1 MNPKT
6 PSCRRKPASTFSLP
20 LILSSLLLL
29 ASCRHD
35 LSQQDVNVNGM
46 VPPLTLDM
54 TDVNTN
60 APVTAANFRG
70 KVTLMYFG
78 YTNCPDV
85 CPATLYNVDKI
96 LRRLGP
102 LGANVQLL
110 FVTVDPNRDSA
121 AALAQYVA
129 LFGPNIIGLRGT
141 PNQLFNLAR
150 RYRVVFSVK
159 PSANPQQYQV
169 FHSAAIYVFDTS
181 GQAQFLITGLDT
193 DAPDIP
199 GITEDL
205 RDTIQRNPQIS
216 FLSWLQNLVSS
227 G

>member
-1 MNPKT
+1 M
-6 PSCRRKPASTFSLP
+6 RLLLA
-20 LILSSLLLL
+20 LLLL
-29 ASCRHD
+29 LTSCHHD
-35 LSQQDVNVNGM
+35 LSQQDVNVQGM
-46 VPPLTLDM
+46 VPALTLNM
-54 TDVNTN
+54 TDVTTN
-60 APVTAANFRG
+60 QPVTAANFRG
-70 KVTLMYFG
+70 KVTLLYFG

-102 LGANVQLL
+102 LASQVQLL
-110 FVTVDPNRDSA
+110 FVTVDPNRDTP

-141 PNQLFNLAR
+141 DNQLFELAR

-169 FHSAAIYVFDTS
+169 FHSAAIYVFDAS
-181 GQAQFLITGLDT
+181 GQAQYLIAGLDT

-199 GITEDL
+199 GITADL
-205 RDTIQRNPQIS
+205 KDTIEQNPQIS
-216 FLSWLQNLVSS
+216 VLSWLQSLISS

>member
-1 MNPKT
+1 M
-6 PSCRRKPASTFSLP
+6 RP
-20 LILSSLLLL
+20 LLIAALLLL

-35 LSQQDVNVNGM
+35 LSQQDVSVQGM

-60 APVTAANFRG
+60 TPVTGANFRG
-70 KVTLMYFG
+70 KVTLLYFG

-102 LGANVQLL
+102 LASQVQLL
-110 FVTVDPNRDSA
+110 FVTVDPNRDSPA
-121 AALAQYVA
+121 TLAQYVS

-141 PNQLFNLAR
+141 PNQLFSLAR

-159 PSANPQQYQV
+159 PSPNPQLYQV
-169 FHSAAIYVFDTS
+169 FHSAAIYVFDAS
-181 GQAQFLITGLDT
+181 GQAQFLIAGLDT
-193 DAPDIP
+193 DAPDIQ

-216 FLSWLQNLVSS
+216 ILSWLENLVSS

>member
-1 MNPKT
+1 MIRFLFLAT
-6 PSCRRKPASTFSLP
+6 
-20 LILSSLLLL
+20 LLLL
-29 ASCRHD
+29 TSCHHD
-35 LSQQDVNVNGM
+35 LSQQDVNVQGM

-60 APVTAANFRG
+60 SEVSGAEFRG
-70 KVTLMYFG
+70 KVTLLYFG

-102 LGANVQLL
+102 LGAKVQLL

-121 AALAQYVA
+121 ATLAQYVA

-141 PNQLFNLAR
+141 PNQLFSLAR

-159 PSANPQQYQV
+159 PSANPQLYQV
-169 FHSAAIYVFDTS
+169 FHSAAIYVFDAN
-181 GQAQFLITGLDT
+181 GQAQFLIAGLDT
-193 DAPDIP
+193 DAPDIS

-205 RDTIQRNPQIS
+205 RDTIQQNSQIS
-216 FLSWLQNLVSS
+216 VLSWLQNLISS